1 MAGLNRSRGLDF
13 LLSGNKIKEQTESEV
28 KVDTS
33 EKENSSGILPV
44 DENSVVLLPIEKL
57 KASVYQPRKAF
68 DEE

>member
-33 EKENSSGILPV
+33 EKENSSV
-44 DENSVVLLPIEKL
+44 
-57 KASVYQPRKAF
+57 
-68 DEE
+68 